1 MKLKWLGHA
10 AFLIT
15 SEKGTRIIT
24 DPYKVEGN
32 INYSPIP
39 EKADIVTVSHD
50 HFDHNNAAAVKG
62 NPTVVK
68 GAGKQ
73 QIKDIGIEGIATYH
87 DTSQGSQRGPNVIF
101 ALTVD
106 GMRVCHLGDLG
117 HPLSE
122 AQRAQLGAVDI
133 LLVPVGGTYTIDA
146 GAAMLLVG
154 QLQPRVA
161 VPMHYK
167 TEKCGLPIADV
178 GGFLQGRVRVRQVK
192 GSEVEFK
199 KEQLPK
205 PTETV
210 VLEHDL

>member
-73 QIKDIGIEGIATYH
+73 QIKDIGIEGLATYH

-101 ALTVD
+101 TLTVD

-161 VPMHYK
+161 VPMHY
-167 TEKCGLPIADV
+167 
-178 GGFLQGRVRVRQVK
+178 
-192 GSEVEFK
+192 
-199 KEQLPK
+199 
-205 PTETV
+205 
-210 VLEHDL
+210 